1 MGRALPIF
9 LDIAPLRAIFA
20 GRLRRYRN
28 EPLRARMAVIGHAFT
43 AGYRA
48 ALAEDDLGVLGRRLR
63 DMDREVQGFAAE
75 GIGLG
80 LALRDMLSLRRADR
94 FFRFLEGPGSA
105 QVYMLHVGAG
115 WVLAFP
121 LARSRRW
128 VRRLDPLYQGM
139 AFDGYGF
146 YRAFFFRRTLDRQHV
161 PGWMAPADR
170 RSFDVGI
177 GRRLWFLDAG
187 LDTVLE
193 RIRAFPPGRQGD
205 LWTGLGEACAFGGG
219 RGRAAAESLLEAA
232 GPFAASFAQGIA
244 FSAEVRVR
252 GGNLT
257 PETEAVCQAVWGAPA
272 DEVATVTRRAA
283 GGLAIE
289 EAPLETWRR
298 RLQERYAARQPL
310 PPAGA
315 PPAAP

>member
-1 MGRALPIF
+1 MGRALTTF

-28 EPLRARMAVIGHAFT
+28 EPLRTRMAVIARAFT
-43 AGYRA
+43 EGYHA
-48 ALAEDDLGVLGRRLR
+48 ALAEDDLTVLGRRLH

-75 GIGLG
+75 GVGLG
-80 LALRDMLSLRRADR
+80 LALRDVLSLRRQDR
-94 FFRFLEGPGSA
+94 FVRFLDGPGSA

-115 WVLAFP
+115 WVLAFR

-146 YRAFFFRRTLDRQHV
+146 YRAFFSRRTLDRQHV

-170 RSFDVGI
+170 RSFDAGI

-187 LDTVLE
+187 LDAVLE
-193 RIRAFPPGRQGD
+193 RLRTFPPGRQGD

-219 RGRAAAESLLEAA
+219 RSRAAAGPLLAAA

-252 GGNLT
+252 AGNLT

-272 DEVATVTRRAA
+272 DEVATVTRGAA
-283 GGLAIE
+283 RGLAIG
-289 EAPLETWRR
+289 EAPLEAWRR
-298 RLQERYAARQPL
+298 RLQESYAARQPL
-310 PPAGA
+310 LPARPA
-315 PPAAP
+315 PAAP